1 MFQQIQYACRFKAG
15 QYKDMIKTYGNTAT
29 PPNEE
34 DQRYRCDDGDVGGI
48 EGYDQFGPKTWQ
60 ESGRYTSINGV
71 VLGKMVQA
79 RAGDVERWRMVH
91 AGVRDTINL
100 KLRRLSDNAPPL
112 AGLFARQMDDY
123 VTRYC
128 RSDTELDLPLIAADG
143 LTMGKVQTR
152 KSVVFQPGYRWDALV
167 SFPSAGKYC
176 LINDVKVSST
186 IDRSAPSARLLGVVD
201 VAPGQASR
209 PLQEVLIGAARAL
222 SARCRQQGQRGTA
235 QRDEAEQLCATSGH
249 RPQGSDRHPDAD
261 VQHRCRSPS
270 RPSSRWTANLM
281 PAIA

>member
-1 MFQQIQYACRFKAG
+1 
-15 QYKDMIKTYGNTAT
+15 
-29 PPNEE
+29 
-34 DQRYRCDDGDVGGI
+34 
-48 EGYDQFGPKTWQ
+48 
-60 ESGRYTSINGV
+60 
-71 VLGKMVQA
+71 MVQA

-186 IDRSAPSARLLGVVD
+186 IYRSAPSARLLGVVD

-249 RPQGSDRHPDAD
+249 RPKEVTGTQTLTFNIDVSQPKSAFFQVDGKPYAGDRIDRTLKLGGVDEWTLRSDFVSHPYHIH
-261 VQHRCRSPS
+261 VNPFQIIR
-270 RPSSRWTANLM
+270 
-281 PAIA
+281 